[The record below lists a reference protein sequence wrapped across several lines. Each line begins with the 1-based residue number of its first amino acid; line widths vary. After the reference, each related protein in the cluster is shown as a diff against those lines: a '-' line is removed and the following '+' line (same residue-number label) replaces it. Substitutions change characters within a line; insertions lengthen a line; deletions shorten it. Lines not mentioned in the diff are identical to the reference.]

1 MKGIIDILKEVV
13 QTPCPSQNPASSLVK
28 DLPKILHIFYP
39 ILNLTLFKMRK
50 ETKMYPPMIYR
61 VFEWIWIYDIHR
73 FMFESLFHYSNLK
86 TFFFLQMFQKI

>member
-39 ILNLTLFKMRK
+39 ILNLTLFKMTK
-50 ETKMYPPMIYR
+50 KTKMYTNPPMIYR
-61 VFEWIWIYDIHR
+61 VFEWI
-73 FMFESLFHYSNLK
+73 
-86 TFFFLQMFQKI
+86 

>member
-50 ETKMYPPMIYR
+50 KKCT
-61 VFEWIWIYDIHR
+61 H
-73 FMFESLFHYSNLK
+73 L
-86 TFFFLQMFQKI
+86 

>member
-28 DLPKILHIFYP
+28 DKILHIFYP

-50 ETKMYPPMIYR
+50 KTKMYPPMIYR
-61 VFEWIWIYDIHR
+61 VFEWI
-73 FMFESLFHYSNLK
+73 
-86 TFFFLQMFQKI
+86 